1 MKKLSKFLILILSI
15 NTFAE
20 EEVLYCVEEEK
31 VGFQPEEEYRQTNF
45 TPKRFTAK
53 VDFVNES
60 FYAEDIYFQFGVEC
74 KTAFAQSLDCRNT
87 YGTFKLLKNKLK
99 FVRTSTYVPD
109 SVFIAH
115 GYCESF

>member
-20 EEVLYCVEEEK
+20 EEVLYCVEDKK
-31 VGFQPEEEYRQTNF
+31 VGFEPEEDYRQTNF
-45 TPKRFTAK
+45 TLQRFTAK
-53 VDFVNES
+53 VDFVKES
-60 FYAEDIYFQFGVEC
+60 FYSEDIYFRFGVEC
-74 KTAFAQSLDCRNT
+74 ETAFAQSLDCRNT
-87 YGTFKLLKNKLK
+87 YGTFKLLKDDFK

-109 SVFIAH
+109 SVYISH